1 MLWEDTGELICKCL
15 GRCSLRSCETYN
27 PATRQ
32 WTYAPNMTHA
42 RKALC
47 GVATPSGIIALGG
60 YDGQRYLNSVE
71 KLDITHGEWQ
81 ALAPMQAP
89 RCSFAALMSSDC
101 SRIVVIGGYS
111 GEAIA
116 GVEAYEV
123 ALGRWSRLT
132 PLPEPRYMHCSIL
145 ISD

>member
-1 MLWEDTGELICKCL
+1 M
-15 GRCSLRSCETYN
+15 
-27 PATRQ
+27 
-32 WTYAPNMTHA
+32 
-42 RKALC
+42 
-47 GVATPSGIIALGG
+47 GG

-81 ALAPMQAP
+81 ALASMHAP